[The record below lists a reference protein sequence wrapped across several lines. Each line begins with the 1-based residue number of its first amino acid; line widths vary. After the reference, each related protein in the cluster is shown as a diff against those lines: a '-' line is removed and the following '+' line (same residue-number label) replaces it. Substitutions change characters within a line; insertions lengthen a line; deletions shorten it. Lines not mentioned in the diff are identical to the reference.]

1 MSPFGR
7 RDQAVASE
15 PSTGG
20 QGRLHF
26 RSFLLLAV
34 IFTLTGTATAGAQ
47 ETPKQPP
54 AVHSH
59 PSGPRTSP
67 APVETPAPAPADD
80 HSEHATKTSPV
91 DTTPTPAPADEH
103 SDHTTKTT
111 LKETGDGHSR
121 GLVLGGFA
129 ALNASILLAAAGV
142 RRRDPKRQR
151 ARASTDG

>member
-1 MSPFGR
+1 M
-7 RDQAVASE
+7 
-15 PSTGG
+15 
-20 QGRLHF
+20 
-26 RSFLLLAV
+26 
-34 IFTLTGTATAGAQ
+34 IFTLIGGPATAGAR

-59 PSGPRTSP
+59 TSDSHTSP
-67 APVETPAPAPADD
+67 APVETIPAPAPAGG
-80 HSEHATKTSPV
+80 HSEHAMKTSPV

-103 SDHTTKTT
+103 SDHATKTT
-111 LKETGDGHSR
+111 LEETGDGHSR